1 MSRKILSSVV
11 AAIVVSTLATPL
23 ASQANTTNDTD
34 TIRQAVEVEPEADPP
49 STPADGRLA
58 VSVPREGSD
67 QETVKVAR
75 SATKVG
81 ERHVEA
87 AVEPQTEAAIAQIQS
102 HTLGDR
108 EAATLYVRGIP
119 VFTFIGNE
127 VASDSDVKVG
137 ETSAAA
143 STAQANSESKNSSGE
158 VLLAQATDQAAGD
171 AIDSSDPVWKASELA
186 AQINQLHR
194 EGVDPTAIAVEWQEN
209 DQYLITVSDQTLL
222 EFGGDVILPDTTQD
236 IAEDALQATNRLRR
250 LLGGAEALTA
260 IDGLP
265 EPRRVAA
272 SPVAFRS
279 SGMASWY
286 GPGFHGNRSAS
297 GEIFDQNA
305 LTAAHRTLPFGT
317 HVRVTNVQS
326 GESVVVRINDRGP
339 YSHGRVIDLSAGAA
353 RAIGL
358 VRLGVAPVQLDVI
371 EPTASGE

>member
-23 ASQANTTNDTD
+23 ASQANTTSDTD
-34 TIRQAVEVEPEADPP
+34 NIRQMVEVEPEADPP
-49 STPADGRLA
+49 STSADGRLA
-58 VSVPREGSD
+58 VSAPRAGVD

-87 AVEPQTEAAIAQIQS
+87 AVASQDEAAIAQIQS
-102 HTLGDR
+102 HTMGDR

-127 VASDSDVKVG
+127 AVADSDVKVG
-137 ETSAAA
+137 EIRAAA
-143 STAQANSESKNSSGE
+143 SSAQSSSEFKNSSTE
-158 VLLAQATDQAAGD
+158 VLLTQATDQAAGD
-171 AIDSSDPVWKASELA
+171 AVDASDPVWKASQLA

-194 EGVDPTAIAVEWQEN
+194 EGVDPSEIAVEWQED
-209 DQYLITVSDQTLL
+209 DQYLITVSDQPLL

-250 LLGGAEALTA
+250 LLGGTELLTA
-260 IDGLP
+260 IEGLP
-265 EPRRVAA
+265 EPQRTA
-272 SPVAFRS
+272 SPVAFRA

-358 VRLGVAPVQLDVI
+358 VRLGVAPVQLDIV
-371 EPTASGE
+371 EPAASGE

>member
-23 ASQANTTNDTD
+23 ASQANTTSDTD
-34 TIRQAVEVEPEADPP
+34 AIRQTVEVEPEADPP

-87 AVEPQTEAAIAQIQS
+87 AVESQVEAAIAQIQS
-102 HTLGDR
+102 HTMGDR

-127 VASDSDVKVG
+127 VDSESDVKVG
-137 ETSAAA
+137 ETGAVAPTTQPNA
-143 STAQANSESKNSSGE
+143 ESKNSPAE
-158 VLLAQATDQAAGD
+158 VLLTQATDQAVGD
-171 AIDSSDPVWKASELA
+171 AVDSSDPVWKASELA
-186 AQINQLHR
+186 ARINQLHR
-194 EGVDPTAIAVEWQEN
+194 EGVDPTAIAVEWQED
-209 DQYLITVSDQTLL
+209 DQYLITVSDQPLL

-250 LLGGAEALTA
+250 LLGGTESLSA
-260 IDGLP
+260 IEGLP
-265 EPRRVAA
+265 ESRPTP
-272 SPVAFRS
+272 SSVAFRA

-358 VRLGVAPVQLDVI
+358 VRLGVAPVQLDVV

>member
-23 ASQANTTNDTD
+23 ASQANTTSDTD
-34 TIRQAVEVEPEADPP
+34 NIRQMVEVEPEADPP
-49 STPADGRLA
+49 STSADGRLA
-58 VSVPREGSD
+58 VSAPRAGVD

-87 AVEPQTEAAIAQIQS
+87 AVASQDEAAIAQIQS
-102 HTLGDR
+102 HTMGDR

-119 VFTFIGNE
+119 VFTFIGSE
-127 VASDSDVKVG
+127 AVADSDVKVG
-137 ETSAAA
+137 EIRAAA
-143 STAQANSESKNSSGE
+143 SSAQSSSEFKNSSTE
-158 VLLAQATDQAAGD
+158 VLLTQATDQAAGD
-171 AIDSSDPVWKASELA
+171 AVDASDPVWKASQLA

-194 EGVDPTAIAVEWQEN
+194 EGVDPSAIAVEWQED
-209 DQYLITVSDQTLL
+209 DQYLITVSDQPLL

-250 LLGGAEALTA
+250 LLGGTELLTA
-260 IDGLP
+260 IEGLP
-265 EPRRVAA
+265 EPQRTA
-272 SPVAFRS
+272 SPVAFRA

-358 VRLGVAPVQLDVI
+358 VRLGVAPVQLDIV
-371 EPTASGE
+371 EPAASGE

>member
-1 MSRKILSSVV
+1 MSRKILNGVV

-23 ASQANTTNDTD
+23 ASQANPTSETD
-34 TIRQAVEVEPEADPP
+34 TVRQAVEVEPEAEPP
-49 STPADGRLA
+49 STSADGHLA
-58 VSVPREGSD
+58 VSVPREGTD

-81 ERHVEA
+81 ERHLE
-87 AVEPQTEAAIAQIQS
+87 AVEPQVEDAIAQIQP
-102 HTLGDR
+102 HTMGDR

-127 VASDSDVKVG
+127 AASDSDVKVG
-137 ETSAAA
+137 ETSAAL
-143 STAQANSESKNSSGE
+143 STRQSSTESKDSSTNI
-158 VLLAQATDQAAGD
+158 LLAQATDQAAGD
-171 AIDSSDPVWKASELA
+171 AINSSDPVWQASELA
-186 AQINQLHR
+186 ARINQLHR
-194 EGVDPTAIAVEWQEN
+194 EGVDPSAIAVEWQEDN
-209 DQYLITVSDQTLL
+209 QYLITVSEQPLL
-222 EFGGDVILPDTTQD
+222 EFGGNVVLPDTTQD

-250 LLGGAEALTA
+250 LLGGADALSE
-260 IDGLP
+260 IEGLP
-265 EPRRVAA
+265 EPRRAA

-353 RAIGL
+353 QAIGL

-371 EPTASGE
+371 EPTAGGE